1 MQKSYVHR
9 QECQNGGSRI
19 LTFLSSVKLCL
30 NVNRDKLQ
38 DDMSFNWVKR
48 VENDGPVP
56 SSFS

>member
-30 NVNRDKLQ
+30 NVNRNDILREKY
-38 DDMSFNWVKR
+38 SGPFNQVL
-48 VENDGPVP
+48 
-56 SSFS
+56 